1 MVTSFPLSKP
11 VASAASPPPAGGP
24 ANPFLFLLRL
34 FRLFR
39 LGEPAAVV
47 FRHCRVQTL
56 RQNHFHGVT
65 GFAHHLCCRLQFR
78 FLHRPQHVLF
88 TATERMVRPVAE
100 PQPRKLLRAYGA
112 NHRPR
117 AVVAPSAAVRMN
129 ANRAQGQLHFIPHHQ
144 QCVHIQFVLGEQLSY
159 GVAAQ
164 VHVRLRLGQSYIFSG
179 VHWYSGSGFPSP
191 TMSRIASY
199 PRAARARASFRNPN
213 AYFFSFFSAFSG
225 FSVFSALA
233 SAGSAPSSP
242 STSFL
247 PFLMT
252 SGSAGAAPSAGTASA
267 GFSSSTL
274 SATTCAIT
282 RSGSVS
288 SLIFAGSIA
297 SSPTRN
303 CLPSI
308 SSLTSM
314 RNSVGMSLGRH
325 STSTSRVTT
334 SKTPPCTFTPAGSP
348 NVCTGTFTFMRTS
361 IATRMRSTCRSFPV
375 MGSTSQSF
383 RMAGSGL
390 PPNFT

>member
-1 MVTSFPLSKP
+1 
-11 VASAASPPPAGGP
+11 
-24 ANPFLFLLRL
+24 
-34 FRLFR
+34 
-39 LGEPAAVV
+39 
-47 FRHCRVQTL
+47 
-56 RQNHFHGVT
+56 
-65 GFAHHLCCRLQFR
+65 
-78 FLHRPQHVLF
+78 
-88 TATERMVRPVAE
+88 MVRPAAE

-179 VHWYSGSGFPSP
+179 DLTPAHQRLALRPPDANPMAIRQFVHDHESQVVRRPLVLRVRIPKSDNEPHSLLSTGRSSASLFPQSKRLLFFLLLRLLGFLCFFGLGFRRLGTFFALHFLLALLDDFGLSGC
-191 TMSRIASY
+191 R
-199 PRAARARASFRNPN
+199 SFR
-213 AYFFSFFSAFSG
+213 
-225 FSVFSALA
+225 
-233 SAGSAPSSP
+233 
-242 STSFL
+242 
-247 PFLMT
+247 
-252 SGSAGAAPSAGTASA
+252 
-267 GFSSSTL
+267 
-274 SATTCAIT
+274 
-282 RSGSVS
+282 
-288 SLIFAGSIA
+288 
-297 SSPTRN
+297 
-303 CLPSI
+303 LPSI

-375 MGSTSQSF
+375 MGSTSQSS